1 MSDATSQVAWRG
13 GHAMWHDWVSG
24 SLRKWPEGPTRQGQE
39 QGGAAQVGVRAKAQ
53 RTQGRVALPD

>member
-13 GHAMWHDWVSG
+13 GHAMQHDWVSG

-39 QGGAAQVGVRAKAQ
+39 QGGAAQVGVRAKA
-53 RTQGRVALPD
+53 